1 MLLYRKFTFTVGRLI
16 MVCHCLLQPGNTV
29 FLLRPRGGLQ
39 LSAVIEDGQIQARF
53 RSSEV
58 ETARLFWR

>member
-29 FLLRPRGGLQ
+29 FLLRPRGDLQ
-39 LSAVIEDGQIQARF
+39 LSALIEDGQIQAWF

-58 ETARLFWR
+58 KIARLFRP

>member
-1 MLLYRKFTFTVGRLI
+1 

-29 FLLRPRGGLQ
+29 FLLRPRGDLQ
-39 LSAVIEDGQIQARF
+39 LSDLIEDGQIQAWF

-58 ETARLFWR
+58 KIARLFRP